1 MQALL
6 DDLRKQL
13 DTSGAELA
21 RLVAERDLLTLKA
34 RKIRTGRKKLLDAI
48 INLEEEMASCDK
60 SWVLNTGERPA
71 YLNTRKGILS

>member
-13 DTSGAELA
+13 DTSGVELA

-48 INLEEEMASCDK
+48 INLEEEMAPCEK
-60 SWVLNTGERPA
+60 S
-71 YLNTRKGILS
+71 

>member
-48 INLEEEMASCDK
+48 INLEEEMASCEK
-60 SWVLNTGERPA
+60 S
-71 YLNTRKGILS
+71 

>member
-21 RLVAERDLLTLKA
+21 RLTAERDLLTLKA
-34 RKIRTGRKKLLDAI
+34 RKIRAGRNKLLKAI
-48 INLEEEMASCDK
+48 INLEEEMASQKDK
-60 SWVLNTGERPA
+60 GWIQN
-71 YLNTRKGILS
+71 KGSMPQGIN